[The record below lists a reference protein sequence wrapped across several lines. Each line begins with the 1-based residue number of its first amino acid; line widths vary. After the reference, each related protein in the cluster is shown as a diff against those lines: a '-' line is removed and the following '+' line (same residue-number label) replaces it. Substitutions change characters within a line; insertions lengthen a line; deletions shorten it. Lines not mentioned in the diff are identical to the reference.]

1 MEQVATRV
9 GRIVTDKDAKN
20 ITRIEELAY
29 ELKIDEV
36 MTRDFKYV
44 TPDMRMTDVKDLFQ
58 RERISGA
65 PVVSEGVLV
74 GIVSIA
80 DLIRALQLADLEAPV
95 SAYMT
100 SRVMVVKSGDPVV
113 KALEIFS
120 KSDLGRFPVV
130 DDTGRLVGMIT
141 KGDITRGVLRALQSD
156 YQAEEVRRYRASH
169 LFEDIVSDRTSLIM
183 RYWVPPRDFKS
194 GGQASSRIKRAL
206 LRLGATPLIARRC
219 GIAAY
224 EAEMNLVIHTTD
236 GGVLWVEIEP
246 KEILMKAI
254 DDGPG
259 IEDVQRALKPGYS
272 TASEQVRELGFGA
285 GIGLGNIRR
294 CVDEM
299 TLDSTLGKGTTLEMK
314 IHLPPEESFGETVQ
328 FQKGGYAA

>member
-1 MEQVATRV
+1 MMEQAATRV

-44 TPDMRMTDVKDLFQ
+44 TPDMCMTDVKDLLQ

-113 KALEIFS
+113 KALEI
-120 KSDLGRFPVV
+120 
-130 DDTGRLVGMIT
+130 
-141 KGDITRGVLRALQSD
+141 
-156 YQAEEVRRYRASH
+156 
-169 LFEDIVSDRTSLIM
+169 
-183 RYWVPPRDFKS
+183 
-194 GGQASSRIKRAL
+194 
-206 LRLGATPLIARRC
+206 
-219 GIAAY
+219 
-224 EAEMNLVIHTTD
+224 
-236 GGVLWVEIEP
+236 
-246 KEILMKAI
+246 
-254 DDGPG
+254 
-259 IEDVQRALKPGYS
+259 
-272 TASEQVRELGFGA
+272 
-285 GIGLGNIRR
+285 
-294 CVDEM
+294 
-299 TLDSTLGKGTTLEMK
+299 
-314 IHLPPEESFGETVQ
+314 
-328 FQKGGYAA
+328 